1 MYTSNLIQHL
11 TDLEESVRVN
21 KTSILKI
28 LDSKTMNDGDKN
40 ELIKSITIPL
50 IINNRSI
57 IDDMEKIYT
66 KVNTW

>member
-1 MYTSNLIQHL
+1 MYTSKLIQHL

-50 IINNRSI
+50 IINNRAI

-66 KVNTW
+66 KVNT

>member
-50 IINNRSI
+50 IINNRAI

-66 KVNTW
+66 KVNT